1 MVAIDEKYIPRKA
14 DNSGPQNP
22 TLAWQG
28 KQGYQ
33 FEQPLGAAG
42 LQYVRQRW
50 YDPST
55 RQFISPD
62 PLGFPDAA
70 VPWGVEQVG
79 TAWSRVTVVLWTTH
93 HDAGC
98 HVQRTYPPI
107 TKSQAKMLMMQWAG
121 IPWRD
126 LK

>member
-33 FEQPLGAAG
+33 FEQALGAAG

-62 PLGFPDAA
+62 PLGFPMQQCRGVLNRDRSPAA
-70 VPWGVEQVG
+70 
-79 TAWSRVTVVLWTTH
+79 
-93 HDAGC
+93 
-98 HVQRTYPPI
+98 
-107 TKSQAKMLMMQWAG
+107 M
-121 IPWRD
+121 
-126 LK
+126 